1 MIGIMSDSHDN
12 LEGIRKA
19 VKIFNDAHVDLVIH
33 AGDIISP
40 FTSKEI
46 QKLNCDFKAVFGNN
60 DGERDG
66 LKAYFR
72 GICQYSDFQEFEFE
86 GKQFALIHGTQ
97 EEIVDALV
105 KSCKYDVVIRGH
117 THKLE
122 VQKGKCMMINP
133 GETCGYLSGEQTVI
147 LLDPTD
153 LSYKKVF
160 L

>member
-12 LEGIRKA
+12 LDGIRNA
-19 VKIFNDAHVDLVIH
+19 VKIFNDSHVDLVIH

-66 LKAYFR
+66 LKAHFR
-72 GICQYSDFQEFEFE
+72 DICQYSDFQEFKFE